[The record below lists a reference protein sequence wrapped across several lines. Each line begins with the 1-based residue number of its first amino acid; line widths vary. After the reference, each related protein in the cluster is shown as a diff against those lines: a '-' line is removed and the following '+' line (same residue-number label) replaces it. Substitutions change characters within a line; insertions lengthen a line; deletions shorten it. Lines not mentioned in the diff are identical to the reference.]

1 MNECVVLP
9 GQIIFREG
17 EPGGEAYVIQ
27 SGRVEIFKDS
37 ANGPI
42 VLANLEESEMF
53 GEMSL
58 IDEQP
63 RSATARAIGEV
74 ELRKITLDDFVDI
87 LDSQP
92 EDTFRYLRSLYER
105 IRTMNARLDKPTDHR
120 AKEPPRASAR
130 TAVLILPSSPAA
142 SQAVPAGGMAPRRFP
157 VRAGRMPN
165 SSEAEE
171 LDINDIRL
179 TDSEPFNVSRD
190 HFSVCIKGGRAYLK
204 DRGSYLG
211 TIVNGVTVG
220 GDRTVAETALN
231 LGENEVI
238 VGGQHSPFRFTV
250 VVSHEQ
256 SVDDGRP

>member
-9 GQIIFREG
+9 GEIIFREG

-105 IRTMNARLDKPTDHR
+105 IRTMNARLDKPTDHH
-120 AKEPPRASAR
+120 AKELPRASAR
-130 TAVLILPSSPAA
+130 TAVLILPSSPA
-142 SQAVPAGGMAPRRFP
+142 PPRRFLP
-157 VRAGRMPN
+157 
-165 SSEAEE
+165 EE
-171 LDINDIRL
+171 WRRG
-179 TDSEPFNVSRD
+179 DSLFGQ
-190 HFSVCIKGGRAYLK
+190 GGCQTPQKLRNWT
-204 DRGSYLG
+204 S
-211 TIVNGVTVG
+211 TTFV
-220 GDRTVAETALN
+220 
-231 LGENEVI
+231 
-238 VGGQHSPFRFTV
+238 
-250 VVSHEQ
+250 
-256 SVDDGRP
+256 